1 MNLHNSVKLLITF
14 LLAASFAA
22 FFMPAANAQKVGC
35 PPREQLMQSLNAAG
49 MQSVW
54 IGMSHRGHLTEIM
67 MNMASEEKL
76 WVAIVHLNS
85 NHSCVVD
92 QGVQGNFVVKGN
104 QRA

>member
-14 LLAASFAA
+14 LLAASFAV

-35 PPREQLMQSLNAAG
+35 PPREELMQSLNAAG

-54 IGMSHRGHLTEIM
+54 IGWSHRGHLTEIM
-67 MNMASEEKL
+67 MNMASDENL
-76 WVAIVHLNS
+76 WVAVVHLKS

-92 QGVQGNFVVKGN
+92 QGVKGNFVVKGK
-104 QRA
+104 QRV